1 MTEVFTVAD
10 SGTLTKNVVFFTFFF
25 AQVFRSIEYFTI
37 IKKNNQI
44 IYFYNVGLIFIK
56 IIF

>member
-10 SGTLTKNVVFFTFFF
+10 SGTLTKNVVFFTFF